1 MNRDEFGTFEGRTAL
16 VTGSGRNIGAA
27 IAKALAAAGAN
38 VVLNVRAS
46 VEDGQRV
53 RDEILATGSQCMLI
67 VADVSDSSQVA
78 RMTQEAVDRFGAI
91 DILVNNVGVSPM
103 TPLVKTTDEDWDF
116 VLRTSLS
123 SAFYCIRE
131 MVEPMVERKWGRII
145 NIGGQASLRGTK
157 FKAANAAAKGGVI
170 GLTREV
176 SNEFAEF
183 GITSNHIG
191 PGTMERAHELVY
203 YRDETK
209 ELDPNRKERLTQ
221 TIPVGRPGHPD
232 EIAGLCVFLCS
243 DAAGYI
249 TGQTILVNGGMM
261 FV

>member
-1 MNRDEFGTFEGRTAL
+1 MFGTLEGRTAL

-27 IAKALAAAGAN
+27 IAKALSGAGAN

-46 VEDGQRV
+46 IDDGQRV
-53 RDEILATGSQCMLI
+53 RDEILAAGGRCALI
-67 VADVSDSSQVA
+67 VADVSDSAQVE
-78 RMTQEAVDRFGAI
+78 RMTKEAVDEFGTI

-103 TPLVKTTDEDWDF
+103 TPLAKTTDEDWNF

-123 SAFYCIRE
+123 SAFFCIRA
-131 MVEPMVERKWGRII
+131 VIEPMVERRWGRII

-157 FKAANAAAKGGVI
+157 FKAANAAAKGGIV

-183 GITSNHIG
+183 GVTCNHIG

-203 YRDETK
+203 YRDETTD
-209 ELDPNRKERLTQ
+209 LDPNRKERLTK

-232 EIAGLCVFLCS
+232 EIAGVCLFLSS
-243 DAAGYI
+243 DAGAYI